1 MMQTN
6 SNKKNQI
13 KKKNISLLFLEKQF
27 ESKNNL
33 HPVLNVSQHQM
44 TNLVLP
50 AHALKNKL

>member
-13 KKKNISLLFLEKQF
+13 KKNISLLFLEKQF

-44 TNLVLP
+44 TNFVLP